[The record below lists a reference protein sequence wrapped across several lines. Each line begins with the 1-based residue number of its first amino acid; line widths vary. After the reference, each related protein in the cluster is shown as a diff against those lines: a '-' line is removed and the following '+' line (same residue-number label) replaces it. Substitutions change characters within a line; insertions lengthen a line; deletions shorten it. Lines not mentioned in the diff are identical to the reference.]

1 MQELENI
8 VKFGNSRRAVANTAA
23 NVTSSRSHAILIFNV
38 VTQFDQNAQSPL
50 AGRKVFAKLQIVDL
64 AGSERGQVTE
74 NRGIRMVE
82 GGNINKS
89 LLALGNCINALVENS
104 RQKRSGSNKSRQS
117 TSKQNSNK
125 FVGYRDSKLTR
136 LLKDSLGGNT
146 KTIMLACISQ
156 SSKALEETLNTLKYA
171 QKAKM
176 IKTTVR
182 RNVID
187 MRPKFEFHPG
197 QSTESTIIDELQDEI
212 QMLKNKLK

>member
-1 MQELENI
+1 
-8 VKFGNSRRAVANTAA
+8 
-23 NVTSSRSHAILIFNV
+23 
-38 VTQFDQNAQSPL
+38 
-50 AGRKVFAKLQIVDL
+50 
-64 AGSERGQVTE
+64 
-74 NRGIRMVE
+74 MVE

-104 RQKRSGSNKSRQS
+104 RRKRSGSNKSRQS
-117 TSKQNSNK
+117 TNKLQSNK
-125 FVGYRDSKLTR
+125 FIGYRDSKLTR

-187 MRPKFEFHPG
+187 MRPKIEFHPG
-197 QSTESTIIDELQDEI
+197 QSVQSTIIDELQDEI
-212 QMLKNKLK
+212 QMLKSQLKKVPNTELEMKHELEKIKMRYNRMGHSERSYEDEVKLNDMKDLLTYNKRFNVETHEEKLIYQHIKPDFNKIIA

>member
-1 MQELENI
+1 
-8 VKFGNSRRAVANTAA
+8 
-23 NVTSSRSHAILIFNV
+23 
-38 VTQFDQNAQSPL
+38 
-50 AGRKVFAKLQIVDL
+50 
-64 AGSERGQVTE
+64 
-74 NRGIRMVE
+74 MVE

-104 RQKRSGSNKSRQS
+104 KRSNSNMSRSKTKSL
-117 TSKQNSNK
+117 TNK

-156 SSKALEETLNTLKYA
+156 SARALEETLNTLKYA

-182 RNVID
+182 RNVV
-187 MRPKFEFHPG
+187 MELKPKLDFHP
-197 QSTESTIIDELQDEI
+197 QPTRESALIEDLQGEI
-212 QMLKNKLK
+212 QMLKEQLQQLPNQEHEMRQELDRIR